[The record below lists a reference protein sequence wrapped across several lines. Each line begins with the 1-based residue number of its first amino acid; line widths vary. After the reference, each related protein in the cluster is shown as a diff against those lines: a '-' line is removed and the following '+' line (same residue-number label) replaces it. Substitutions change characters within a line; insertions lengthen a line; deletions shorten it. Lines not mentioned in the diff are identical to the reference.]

1 MCVRRGRAGS
11 AGRAARGGGGR
22 AGVARALD
30 GARDPRR
37 AHTGLSRVGPA
48 AAQVP
53 PADTTIDI
61 IYLSI
66 NIIVNWKVK
75 MFNFFRINYV
85 DENMTKNISE
95 LLPDNLPSDIDDD
108 MKLRI
113 VREGLE
119 LLYSGNG
126 EFGYFP

>member
-1 MCVRRGRAGS
+1 MV
-11 AGRAARGGGGR
+11 
-22 AGVARALD
+22 
-30 GARDPRR
+30 
-37 AHTGLSRVGPA
+37 
-48 AAQVP
+48 
-53 PADTTIDI
+53 DI

-66 NIIVNWKVK
+66 NMIVNWKVK

>member
-1 MCVRRGRAGS
+1 
-11 AGRAARGGGGR
+11 
-22 AGVARALD
+22 
-30 GARDPRR
+30 
-37 AHTGLSRVGPA
+37 
-48 AAQVP
+48 
-53 PADTTIDI
+53 
-61 IYLSI
+61 
-66 NIIVNWKVK
+66 
-75 MFNFFRINYV
+75 
-85 DENMTKNISE
+85 MTKNISE